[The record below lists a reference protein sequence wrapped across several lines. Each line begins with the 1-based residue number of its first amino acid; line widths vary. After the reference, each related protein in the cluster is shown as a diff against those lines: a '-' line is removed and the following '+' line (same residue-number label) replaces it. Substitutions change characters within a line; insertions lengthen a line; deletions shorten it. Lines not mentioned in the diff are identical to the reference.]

1 MLGSTGFLGRH
12 IAPALRAAGHT
23 VITTGRSP
31 EVDIPCP
38 VLDLVSLA
46 QVVRDSQPEAIV
58 NLLGAGLSHPTA
70 DTQTMDLINTSVPL
84 LLARSISAANPEI
97 HLIHAAS
104 STEDS
109 SDSGDFESEY
119 SRTKAAGT
127 RALLD
132 FAQNSSQPVSVLRIH
147 NTYGSDQPGRRFFAS
162 IVDSCLAGE
171 TVRLNYPNRIRD
183 FIHVD
188 DVAAAFVGASQQ
200 LHPGIREFEVGTG
213 TGASLSEVAGMIA
226 TEAGESPDLI
236 LDSPHA
242 DRHPAT
248 VANSDRLIRPASIT
262 LAQGIRSV
270 VRDRREGDVH
280 T

>member
-12 IAPALRAAGHT
+12 IAPAFRAAGHT
-23 VITTGRSP
+23 VVTTGRSP
-31 EVDIPCP
+31 GVDITCP
-38 VLDLVSLA
+38 VLDLVSLE
-46 QVVRDSQPEAIV
+46 QVVRDSQPKAIV
-58 NLLGAGLSHPTA
+58 NLLGAGLSDPSA

-84 LLARSISAANPEI
+84 LLVQSIAAVDPEI

-104 STEDS
+104 STEDP

-119 SRTKAAGT
+119 SRTKAYGT

-147 NTYGSDQPGRRFFAS
+147 NTYGSDQPGSRFFAS
-162 IVDSCLAGE
+162 VVDSCLAGE
-171 TVRLNYPNRIRD
+171 TVRLNYPKRIRD

-188 DVAAAFVGASQQ
+188 DVAAAFVAANQQ
-200 LHPGIREFEVGTG
+200 PAQGTREFEVGTG
-213 TGASLSEVAGMIA
+213 IGTSLCEVAGMIA
-226 TEAGESPDLI
+226 TEAGGSLNLI
-236 LDSPHA
+236 LANPHD

-248 VANSDRLIRPASIT
+248 VADTDRLIRPASIT
-262 LAQGIRSV
+262 LAHGIRSV
-270 VRDRREGDVH
+270 VRDRREGDVR

>member
-38 VLDLVSLA
+38 VLDLVSLE
-46 QVVRDSQPEAIV
+46 QVVRDSRPDAIV
-58 NLLGAGLSHPTA
+58 NLLGAGLSDPSA

-84 LLARSISAANPEI
+84 LLARSIDAADPEI
-97 HLIHAAS
+97 HVIHAAS
-104 STEDS
+104 STEEPS
-109 SDSGDFESEY
+109 GSGDFESEY

-127 RALLD
+127 RALLH
-132 FAQNSSQPVSVLRIH
+132 FAQESSQPVSVLRIH

-162 IVDSCLAGE
+162 VVDSCLAGE
-171 TVRLNYPNRIRD
+171 TVRLNYPNRVRD

-188 DVAAAFVGASQQ
+188 DVAAAFVVASQQ
-200 LHPGIREFEVGTG
+200 PHPGIREYEVGTG
-213 TGASLSEVAGMIA
+213 VGTLLREVARMVAI
-226 TEAGESPDLI
+226 EASRSPDLI
-236 LDSPHA
+236 LENPHA
-242 DRHPAT
+242 DKHPAT

-262 LAQGIRSV
+262 LAHGIRSV
-270 VRDRREGDVH
+270 VRDRREGDTH
-280 T
+280 R

>member
-31 EVDIPCP
+31 GVDIPCP
-38 VLDLVSLA
+38 MLDLVSLA
-46 QVVRDSQPEAIV
+46 QVVRDSQPEATV
-58 NLLGAGLSHPTA
+58 NLLGAGLSDPSA

-84 LLARSISAANPEI
+84 LLVQSIADVDPEI

-104 STEDS
+104 STEEP
-109 SDSGDFESEY
+109 SDSGEFESEY
-119 SRTKAAGT
+119 SRTKASGT

-132 FAQNSSQPVSVLRIH
+132 FAQDSSQPVSVLRIH
-147 NTYGSDQPGRRFFAS
+147 NTYGSDQPGSRFFAS
-162 IVDSCLAGE
+162 VIDSCLAGE

-188 DVAAAFVGASQQ
+188 DVAAAFVAANQQPSQ
-200 LHPGIREFEVGTG
+200 GTREFEVGTG
-213 TGASLSEVAGMIA
+213 VGTSLREVAGMIA
-226 TEAGESPDLI
+226 TEAGGSSDLI
-236 LDSPHA
+236 LENPHA

-248 VANSDRLIRPASIT
+248 VADSDRLVRPASIT